1 LRTPP
6 QPTLFPSTTLFRSI
20 EQLVEQQAHQDT
32 DGHHTQQDPQQN
44 ERDRGLGSAHHLEH
58 VPDLVIPALLLLLA
72 LRGRVGGVL
81 LRHDVLSLPFTRA
94 VSGPPPALSS
104 PLHRRRRPGRRTS
117 KSGGCGASAPTTFG
131 GSGMGES

>member
-44 ERDRGLGSAHHLEH
+44 ERDRGLGPAHHLEDI
-58 VPDLVIPALLLLLA
+58 PDLVIPALLLLLA

-94 VSGPPPALSS
+94 VPTR
-104 PLHRRRRPGRRTS
+104 RRRRPDHRTS
-117 KSGGCGASAPTTFG
+117 KSGEWGAGAPTIRGCSTR
-131 GSGMGES
+131 SRDPACSPVVLT

>member
-44 ERDRGLGSAHHLEH
+44 ERDRGLGPAHHLEH

-81 LRHDVLSLPFTRA
+81 LRHDVLSLPFTGA
-94 VSGPPPALSS
+94 VSGPPLAPWGS
-104 PLHRRRRPGRRTS
+104 PNIQKWRVGRGRTHHS
-117 KSGGCGASAPTTFG
+117 WMFGAVA
-131 GSGMGES
+131 